1 MEEDGFAWSQ
11 ARMLEHAKL
20 FDVIRLDHFA
30 AIVKYYVVPNK
41 AEDGRSGKWSR
52 GPGKKL
58 TDAIEK
64 VIGDTHIIVEDIAGK
79 SPIPGVKKLMAR
91 TGWPGIKILM
101 FAFGDDTANEHLPHN
116 YTDCNLVVY
125 AGTHDN
131 ETIVGYFRD
140 KTDYELAYLYEY
152 LNIKYKEEIPDADPS
167 FKCKHCRCGD
177 HTDAGSDEAWKCS
190 ADECTIHRRE
200 KLEMEDWNR

>member
-1 MEEDGFAWSQ
+1 MINRRKRPDPCPSLLTQFIGSNPPSPVSPDGGWCIHPRFIS
-11 ARMLEHAKL
+11 KL
-20 FDVIRLDHFA
+20 HQILHLYDHHICNACIGSPDQRIRYFFFIFDVIRLDHFA

-131 ETIVGYFRD
+131 ETIVGYFR
-140 KTDYELAYLYEY
+140 YSY
-152 LNIKYKEEIPDADPS
+152 
-167 FKCKHCRCGD
+167 R
-177 HTDAGSDEAWKCS
+177 
-190 ADECTIHRRE
+190 
-200 KLEMEDWNR
+200 

>member
-1 MEEDGFAWSQ
+1 MEEDGFAWWQ

-101 FAFGDDTANEHLPHN
+101 FAFGDDTAILSFMRERMTMKQL
-116 YTDCNLVVY
+116 LVTS
-125 AGTHDN
+125 GTKQ
-131 ETIVGYFRD
+131 IMS
-140 KTDYELAYLYEY
+140 LL
-152 LNIKYKEEIPDADPS
+152 I
-167 FKCKHCRCGD
+167 
-177 HTDAGSDEAWKCS
+177 
-190 ADECTIHRRE
+190 CTSI
-200 KLEMEDWNR
+200 

>member
-1 MEEDGFAWSQ
+1 MEEDGFAWWQ

-64 VIGDTHIIVEDIAGK
+64 
-79 SPIPGVKKLMAR
+79 
-91 TGWPGIKILM
+91 
-101 FAFGDDTANEHLPHN
+101 
-116 YTDCNLVVY
+116 
-125 AGTHDN
+125 
-131 ETIVGYFRD
+131 
-140 KTDYELAYLYEY
+140 
-152 LNIKYKEEIPDADPS
+152 
-167 FKCKHCRCGD
+167 
-177 HTDAGSDEAWKCS
+177 
-190 ADECTIHRRE
+190 
-200 KLEMEDWNR
+200 